1 MTTTERHWKEYVPEA
16 VSLYHIDRNENL
28 DNDEDLQERCIR
40 QNSLAPLDD
49 SLRDRYHDIYRD
61 SVGRELDGIAAR
73 MEVDGMYGEYLN
85 HEMEMAV
92 LIEDRNGSDISGL
105 LIRNSSRTVM
115 FYSLGLEIEGYMED
129 RCRRRHSEAYWC
141 NRIRQVLRLRKG
153 MYDEQILEMLGG
165 ATYGGELRIYF
176 RAMFSELVSE
186 NPGKDFRTIR
196 FHGDVTV
203 AIADSR
209 GGSGDHTVLPLD
221 LTLPFMR
228 ENLFVDSQV
237 HYSYTREI
245 CGMTRDWC
253 GSTQW
258 ETGMRPVRRKL
269 NGSLMTG
276 HCRREAAYAETYRKG
291 GCTRGDMDITRHR
304 DVRYSNIFPCGS
316 ICPHCGTFWVD

>member
-73 MEVDGMYGEYLN
+73 MEADGMYGEYLN

-209 GGSGDHTVLPLD
+209 GGIRRPHRTASGPHAALHEGE
-221 LTLPFMR
+221 PFR
-228 ENLFVDSQV
+228 
-237 HYSYTREI
+237 
-245 CGMTRDWC
+245 
-253 GSTQW
+253 
-258 ETGMRPVRRKL
+258 
-269 NGSLMTG
+269 
-276 HCRREAAYAETYRKG
+276 
-291 GCTRGDMDITRHR
+291 
-304 DVRYSNIFPCGS
+304 
-316 ICPHCGTFWVD
+316 